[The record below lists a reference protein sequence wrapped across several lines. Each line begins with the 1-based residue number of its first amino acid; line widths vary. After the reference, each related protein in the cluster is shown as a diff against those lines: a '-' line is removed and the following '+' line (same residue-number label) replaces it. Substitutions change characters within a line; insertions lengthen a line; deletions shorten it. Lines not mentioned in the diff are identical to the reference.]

1 MTNRLK
7 VEYDLDQV
15 WWKEFKENRP
25 FVATFIIAPENQ
37 QTDY

>member
-15 WWKEFKENRP
+15 WWKEFKEHRTLRDHFHYSSGETAN
-25 FVATFIIAPENQ
+25 
-37 QTDY
+37 